1 MLNSNIPNLNDD
13 SGSRPPSPTGG
24 IKARTRANPLMAVS
38 LSRKLERLLLWVG
51 VPLVLMLGITVW
63 TGVRLAQSF
72 QGREVERIY
81 FLHLNNLQTALLNV
95 ETGIRGYA
103 LSSNT
108 SYLEP
113 YTQGNKDVNLALA
126 QLGTDINFKTEVKPL
141 EAEVRTFVQDW
152 AVRSIE
158 VIKQGGFDRSGQ
170 LAVISEG
177 KTLLDILR
185 VRLKNIF
192 AGSEQRR
199 TALRLENGQF
209 TQLVVVLPLV
219 VLVLVLIGFFLLRL
233 GLLRFVLEPV
243 EHLRVA
249 TASLAAGEVAV
260 RVHIQSDDELGE
272 LARTLNRSAEILKE
286 RNVDL
291 LRSNREL
298 EQFAYVASHDLQEP
312 LRMVSSYTQLLKKRY
327 AGQLDAKADQYIEF
341 AVDGANRMQRL
352 IQDLLAFSRVGTH
365 PLELTDTDLNTVL
378 AEVVQNLKLA
388 LEDSGGEVVVQ
399 NLPQVCA
406 DRGQVSRVLQNLV
419 GNGLKFQRE
428 GVAPVVQISA
438 RAAGSMWEIS
448 VKDNGIG
455 IEPGYFERIFIIF
468 QRLHTKEQY
477 SGSGIGLAV
486 VKKIIERHGGKL
498 WVESSS
504 GEGSTFH
511 FTLPAVVSSEL

>member
-1 MLNSNIPNLNDD
+1 LLNSDAPNLSD
-13 SGSRPPSPTGG
+13 SSSSTPRIAPPGSA
-24 IKARTRANPLMAVS
+24 KARVGARVALS

-51 VPLVLMLGITVW
+51 LPLVLMLGVTVW

-108 SYLEP
+108 GYLEP
-113 YTQGNKDVNLALA
+113 YTQGDKDVNLALA
-126 QLGTDINFKTEVKPL
+126 QLGTDINFKAEVKPL
-141 EAEVRTFVQDW
+141 EVEVRTFVQDW
-152 AVRSIE
+152 AVRSIG

-185 VRLKNIF
+185 ARLKNIF

-199 TALRLENGQF
+199 AALRLENGQL

-219 VLVLVLIGFFLLRL
+219 VLVLVLIGFSLLRL
-233 GLLRFVLEPV
+233 GLIRFVLEPV
-243 EHLRVA
+243 EHLRIA

-272 LARTLNRSAEILKE
+272 LARTLNRSAEILAE
-286 RNVDL
+286 RNTDL

-327 AGQLDAKADQYIEF
+327 SGQLDAKADQYIEF

-365 PLELTDTDLNTVL
+365 PLELFEVDLNTVL
-378 AEVVQNLKLA
+378 AEVKQNLKLA
-388 LEDSGGEVVVQ
+388 LEDSGGEIVAGS
-399 NLPQVCA
+399 LPLVCA
-406 DRGQVSRVLQNLV
+406 DRGQVSQILQNLV
-419 GNGLKFQRE
+419 GNGLKFRRSK
-428 GVAPVVQISA
+428 VAPRVQISA
-438 RAAGSMWEIS
+438 LSLGGMWQIS
-448 VKDNGIG
+448 VSDNGIG

-468 QRLHTKEQY
+468 QRLHAKEQY

-504 GEGSTFH
+504 GEGSSFH
-511 FTLPAVVSSEL
+511 FTLPSVEAE

>member
-1 MLNSNIPNLNDD
+1 
-13 SGSRPPSPTGG
+13 
-24 IKARTRANPLMAVS
+24 MAVS

-81 FLHLNNLQTALLNV
+81 FNHLDTLQTALLNV

-103 LSSNT
+103 LSQDKG
-108 SYLEP
+108 YLEP
-113 YTQGNKDVNLALA
+113 YTQGNEDVNLSLA
-126 QLGTDINFKTEVKPL
+126 QLGTDTVFRAEVKPL
-141 EAEVRTFVQDW
+141 EDEVRTFVQNW
-152 AVRSIE
+152 AVRSIA
-158 VIKQGGFDRSGQ
+158 VIERRGFDSSGQ

-177 KTLLDILR
+177 KTLLDTLR
-185 VRLKNIF
+185 ARLKNIF
-192 AGSEQRR
+192 ASSEQRR
-199 TALRLENGQF
+199 ATLRLENGQL

-219 VLVLVLIGFFLLRL
+219 VLVLALIGFFFLRL
-233 GLLRFVLEPV
+233 GLMRFVLEPL
-243 EHLRVA
+243 ENLRVA

-286 RNVDL
+286 RNADL
-291 LRSNREL
+291 QRSNHEL

-365 PLELTDTDLNTVL
+365 PLELRDLDLNSVL
-378 AEVVQNLKLA
+378 AEVKQNLKLA
-388 LEDSGGEVVVQ
+388 LEDSGGEIIAQ
-399 NLPQVCA
+399 NLPHVCA
-406 DRGQVSRVLQNLV
+406 DRDQVSRVLQNLV
-419 GNGLKFQRE
+419 GNGLKFRRE
-428 GVAPVVQISA
+428 GVGPVVQILA

-448 VKDNGIG
+448 VKDNGIS

-477 SGSGIGLAV
+477 SGSGIGLAI

-511 FTLPAVVSSEL
+511 FTLPAVISNEL